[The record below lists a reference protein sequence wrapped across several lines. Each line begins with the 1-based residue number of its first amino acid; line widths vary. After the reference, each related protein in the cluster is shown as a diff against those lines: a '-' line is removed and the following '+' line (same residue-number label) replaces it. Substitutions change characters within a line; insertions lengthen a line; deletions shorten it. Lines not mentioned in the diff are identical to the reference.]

1 MKTHIKSRNHISTPA
16 VAGAVL
22 FALAGAAQAQ
32 SNVKTYGLLETGLR
46 YSKHQNAAGDNKLE
60 LGDGV
65 LNPSRIGFTGSEDL
79 GGGLKALF
87 TLEAGLLLK
96 NGASNNGAIG
106 LLNNDNAGTQRLFGR
121 TASVGLSGEFGSIN
135 LGRQYTTAMMS
146 ACVGD
151 PICGGGLVVYS
162 PYLLYTSLRQD
173 NMIAYQTTSGPVTF
187 SAHYTA
193 GEKAGSATDN
203 SGYGVGLGYVDGPL
217 ALNGAYQENNLP
229 IIAKAK
235 LFTINAAYSVG
246 PARLMFGYLQ
256 NKLTEGAKR
265 KNDLFYGGV
274 VYTASPAWTLTATA
288 HHDKQS
294 DAGGKHLLLVGIADY
309 ALSKRTSTFV
319 EADYNKYK
327 DAMRPFGAN
336 GPDNQLA
343 ITLGIRH
350 RF

>member
-1 MKTHIKSRNHISTPA
+1 MKNSMKNRKQISKTA
-16 VAGAVL
+16 IAGAAL
-22 FALAGAAQAQ
+22 LALAGTAQAQ
-32 SNVKTYGLLETGLR
+32 SNVTVYGLLETGLR

-65 LNPSRIGFTGSEDL
+65 LNPSRVGFTGSEDL
-79 GGGLKALF
+79 GGGLKANF

-96 NGASNNGAIG
+96 NGTSNNGAIG

-135 LGRQYTTAMMS
+135 LGRQYTTAIMS

-173 NMIAYQTTSGPVTF
+173 NMIAYQKTTGPVTF

-193 GEKAGSATDN
+193 GEKTGGASDN
-203 SGYGVGLGYVDGPL
+203 SGYGLGLGYVDGPL

-229 IIAKAK
+229 SMAKAK
-235 LFTINAAYSVG
+235 LFTANAAYSAGAVK
-246 PARLMFGYLQ
+246 LMFGYLQ
-256 NKLTEGAKR
+256 NKLSEGASQ

-274 VYTASPAWTLTATA
+274 VYAASQAWTLTATA

-294 DAGGKHLLLVGIADY
+294 NSDGKHLLLVGIADY
-309 ALSKRTSTFV
+309 ALSKRTSTFFEV
-319 EADYNKYK
+319 DYNKYK
-327 DAMRPFGAN
+327 DAMRPFGVN

-343 ITLGIRH
+343 MMVGVRH
-350 RF
+350 KF